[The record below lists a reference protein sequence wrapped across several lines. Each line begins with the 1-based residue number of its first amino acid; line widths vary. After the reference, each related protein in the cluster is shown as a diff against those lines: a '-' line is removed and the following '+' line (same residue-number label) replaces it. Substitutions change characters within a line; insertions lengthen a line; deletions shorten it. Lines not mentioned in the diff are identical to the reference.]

1 MGELFR
7 PRYSARPGAT
17 PDPVR
22 MAERILAFDPATDAE
37 AAKLVRAAY
46 AGYPLSARLTAL
58 HLMMRRQPSPP
69 QRPR

>member
-7 PRYSARPGAT
+7 PRCRARPGAV
-17 PDPVR
+17 PDPAR

-37 AAKLVRAAY
+37 AARLVRAAY
-46 AGYPLSARLTAL
+46 AGSPLSARLAAL
-58 HLMMRRQPSPP
+58 HLMMRRQPPRP